1 MKNQGYGQDNKF
13 IKSYKKLFIVL
24 NDEGTVVSWKLTD
37 FTSQDIIEP
46 VLNDV
51 KFKLKNNQISYIYTD
66 TLAVSITFMSN
77 VSQEFQS
84 S

>member
-1 MKNQGYGQDNKF
+1 MKNQGHGQDNKF

-24 NDEGTVVSWKLTD
+24 NDEGTVVSWKLTG

>member
-1 MKNQGYGQDNKF
+1 MKNQGHGQDNKF

>member
-1 MKNQGYGQDNKF
+1 MKNQSHGQDNKF